1 MVSNR
6 NLLFQ
11 TSIFRC
17 YVSCREGTTRVATKS
32 TRKQCSLCVLKY
44 QDVFL
49 TEMMWNL
56 VERFVQLPLGNT
68 CPDTH
73 RMRWCKSLALL
84 LSQYF
89 CPRPRLPAVQQP
101 GCRLFVP
108 KLLDTFQEAVRFFFS
123 SKKAAV
129 NVPDVQDEISFSWN
143 PCHVQV

>member
-6 NLLFQ
+6 NLLLQ

-32 TRKQCSLCVLKY
+32 TRKQCSLCALKY

-56 VERFVQLPLGNT
+56 VESFVQLPLGNT

-101 GCRLFVP
+101 GCRLFNNPAAGCLFQNYSTPFKKLYDFFLAP
-108 KLLDTFQEAVRFFFS
+108 KRQL
-123 SKKAAV
+123 
-129 NVPDVQDEISFSWN
+129 
-143 PCHVQV
+143 